1 MVREVTFTDC
11 EETLN
16 RSLEFVVYPN
26 TTHCIVNGGI
36 DHHRSFVGAF
46 VSDFFVHVEEVTI
59 TSFDFLATEVLNS
72 LREVEEYSE
81 TSVVYAEALVATFFR
96 ST

>member
-1 MVREVTFTDC
+1 M
-11 EETLN
+11 
-16 RSLEFVVYPN
+16 
-26 TTHCIVNGGI
+26 NGGVN
-36 DHHRSFVGAF
+36 HHRSFVGAF

-72 LREVEEYSE
+72 LREVKEYCE
-81 TSVVYAEALVATFFR
+81 TSVVYAEALVATFLS